1 MSKTSKVLKLQK
13 TMQKMPQIDCHL
25 DHFFSD
31 GVYARICVI
40 EVGDTVIGKFHKTN
54 HLSILLEGTCTVT
67 LKYGTATYTAPYV
80 IHALKGDKRAVF
92 AHNKVKYMTIHVTEE
107 TDLAKIE
114 ANTVEDS

>member
-1 MSKTSKVLKLQK
+1 MTKSTEINRLQD
-13 TMQKMPQIDCHL
+13 TLSQMPQIECHL

-31 GVYARICVI
+31 GVYGRVCTI
-40 EVGDTVIGKFHKTN
+40 EAGDTVIGKFHKTN

-67 LKYGTATYTAPYV
+67 SKYGTATYKAPYV

-92 AHNKVKYMTIHVTEE
+92 ANTKVKYMTIHVTEE
-107 TDLAKIE
+107 TDLAVIE